1 MTGGEHGRALA
12 ELLAELK
19 RRSGHSYERIG
30 AKAQLSRSTVH
41 RYCSG
46 VTVPVAFG
54 PLERIATV
62 CRAGRDERAKLFRLW
77 ERADAARGRDA
88 ASAPPVPAPGKRNR
102 MGWWPRR
109 LRWKRS
115 CRVPSPLGSPRWPS
129 R

>member
-30 AKAQLSRSTVH
+30 AKARLNRSTVH

-46 VTVPVAFG
+46 VTIPVAFG

-77 ERADAARGRDA
+77 ERADAARGGTPRPRLPFRRPGNGTGRA
-88 ASAPPVPAPGKRNR
+88 GGLGACGGSGPADSLAR
-102 MGWWPRR
+102 
-109 LRWKRS
+109 
-115 CRVPSPLGSPRWPS
+115 
-129 R
+129 